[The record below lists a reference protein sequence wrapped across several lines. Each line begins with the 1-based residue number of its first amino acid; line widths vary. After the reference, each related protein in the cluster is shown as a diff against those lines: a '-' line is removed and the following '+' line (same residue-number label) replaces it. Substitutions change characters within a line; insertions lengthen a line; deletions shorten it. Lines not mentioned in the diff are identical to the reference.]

1 MTTGLVFGGRY
12 MDTGHNASGGTGS
25 VCICDD
31 PNLQRRVAIKFLQP
45 HVNKKRIY
53 DEIAAL
59 QRIRS
64 KHVVEVYDLVIHQPG
79 NQIGIVQEFLPG
91 DDLVHA
97 RKRGTPN
104 TAEYLRTLYQ
114 VASGLHDI
122 HEQNVIHRD
131 VKPNNMK
138 FDGEGLLKIFDF
150 GLAREDGDAA
160 HTIGFKGTHGFAA
173 PELYAGGHVAFTKA
187 VDVYA
192 FAATAAFLSEGGVPS
207 ALMPGLYG
215 PPNLAAWFGNGG
227 FASLP
232 IKMPLHI
239 AALLDQ
245 CLAHDPANRPG
256 IGIIRDALAAHFLS
270 GRHRALLTY
279 QGRTLICD
287 AGNPS
292 ANIARG
298 TNGLTIMYDN
308 DRFVVGT
315 VFGAA
320 FINNLAA
327 QSGMAIIG
335 SCVITL
341 GPTDAS
347 TPRDFITLDISHPE
361 VVL

>member
-12 MDTGHNASGGTGS
+12 AEAGPIASGGAGS
-25 VCICDD
+25 VVICDD
-31 PNLQRRVAIKFLQP
+31 PNLGRRVAIKFLQP
-45 HVNKKRIY
+45 HVNKRRIY

-91 DDLVHA
+91 DDLVQT
-97 RKRGTPN
+97 RKKEALH
-104 TAEYLRTLYQ
+104 TAGYLRMLYQ

-131 VKPNNMK
+131 IKPNNMK
-138 FDGEGLLKIFDF
+138 FDRESLLKIFDF

-160 HTIGFKGTHGFAA
+160 HTVGFKGTHGFAA

-192 FAATAAFLSEGGVPS
+192 FAVTAAFLSEGGVP
-207 ALMPGLYG
+207 AGLVPVLSG
-215 PPNLAAWFGNGG
+215 PPNPAAWVSGGG
-227 FASLP
+227 FASLT
-232 IKMPLHI
+232 IKMPGHI
-239 AALLDQ
+239 AALLDR
-245 CLAHDPANRPG
+245 CLAHDPANRPN
-256 IGIIRDALAAHFLS
+256 IGTIRDTLAAHLLS

-279 QGRTLICD
+279 QGRTLVCD
-287 AGNPS
+287 VGNPS
-292 ANIARG
+292 ANVSRG
-298 TNGLTIMYDN
+298 ANGLTIVYN
-308 DRFVVGT
+308 NEHFVVNT
-315 VFGAA
+315 VSGAA
-320 FINNLAA
+320 FINNHAA
-327 QSGMAIIG
+327 QPGIPIAG

-341 GPTDAS
+341 GPADGAS
-347 TPRDFITLDISHPE
+347 RDFITLDISHPE